1 MEICAIRPLVDDL
14 DVIKSM
20 VKSKTERLAKLI
32 LFCKDKGYRMSAE
45 YLENAR
51 PDLFTAIS
59 NRLNGKS
66 TSRVDKVNEDSKP
79 ADKCWLMEHIGGA

>member
-1 MEICAIRPLVDDL
+1 
-14 DVIKSM
+14 
-20 VKSKTERLAKLI
+20 
-32 LFCKDKGYRMSAE
+32 MSAE

-66 TSRVDKVNEDSKP
+66 TSRVERLMRTVN
-79 ADKCWLMEHIGGA
+79 LRINIGKWSTSEALNATKIRLAYYYNGFDA

>member
-1 MEICAIRPLVDDL
+1 
-14 DVIKSM
+14 
-20 VKSKTERLAKLI
+20 
-32 LFCKDKGYRMSAE
+32 MSAE

-66 TSRVDKVNEDSKP
+66 TSRVEKVNEDSKP
-79 ADKCWLMEHIGGA
+79 ADKCW

>member
-1 MEICAIRPLVDDL
+1 
-14 DVIKSM
+14 
-20 VKSKTERLAKLI
+20 
-32 LFCKDKGYRMSAE
+32 MSAE

-66 TSRVDKVNEDSKP
+66 TSRVERLMRTVNLRINVGK
-79 ADKCWLMEHIGGA
+79 MEHIGGA